1 MLPEGDSVSAYRDG
15 VPEIAEIIG
24 KLDCNFPQVSAW
36 QPHAHR
42 LEDRTRQA
50 FRFLL
55 ADNQMFTDA
64 TQKLLA
70 IEDLCRSFAV
80 PGAWSQQSADVSR

>member
-1 MLPEGDSVSAYRDG
+1 MRPEGDSVSAYRDS
-15 VPEIAEIIG
+15 VPEIAEIVG

-42 LEDRTRQA
+42 LEDRTRQP

-55 ADNQMFTDA
+55 AGNQMFTDA
-64 TQKLLA
+64 TEKLPA
-70 IEDLCRSFAV
+70 IEDLRGGFAV
-80 PGAWSQQSADVSR
+80 PGASSQQSVDVAR